1 MKTIFT
7 QKSVV
12 LEYVPIEKGSLVVYA
27 GTAKKF
33 TEKNLKNAQ
42 SCCFAS
48 HLWCCWS
55 SSYHRRP
62 RFVRSQLATRK
73 WGVCW
78 CCGKD

>member
-33 TEKNLKNAQ
+33 TEKKT
-42 SCCFAS
+42 
-48 HLWCCWS
+48 WRM
-55 SSYHRRP
+55 RRVVVLLP
-62 RFVRSQLATRK
+62 TY
-73 WGVCW
+73 GVV
-78 CCGKD
+78 GVPVTIAVLVS